1 MQKTL
6 EEAEISG
13 FIEQILGA
21 LNEKLGVELR

>member
-6 EEAEISG
+6 EETEISG

-21 LNEKLGVELR
+21 LNAKLGVGLR